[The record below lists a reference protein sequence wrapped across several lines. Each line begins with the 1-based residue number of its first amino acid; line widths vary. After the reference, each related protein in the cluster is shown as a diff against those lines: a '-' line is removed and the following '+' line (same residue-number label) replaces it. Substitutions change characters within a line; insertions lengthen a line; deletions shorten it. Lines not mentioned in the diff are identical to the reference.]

1 MASTRSVSLG
11 FFLWRFL
18 KGLVYE
24 TPVATPEDLVGRIV
38 EAAGCVR
45 DTPDIFEKVRC
56 SMQRRCQAC
65 LDVSENNFEHLLNY
79 PPHHFLHD
87 NSNQGKLGYLNHHDR
102 FAIGVVRQFLKST
115 KNNTTPETDLI
126 LKFEEEFSECRSRSD
141 FQLGQYNSILDQT
154 SDTLTLENS
163 SLQEEGHKR
172 SLPEAEGPRKRQ
184 V

>member
-1 MASTRSVSLG
+1 MRKPNLIPDKPIYGGFCILELSKLHIYKLYYHNFKKYISRSERTSLHGHRLVVSFDST
-11 FFLWRFL
+11 
-18 KGLVYE
+18 E
-24 TPVATPEDLVGRIV
+24 
-38 EAAGCVR
+38 
-45 DTPDIFEKVRC
+45 DIFSDMKKI
-56 SMQRRCQAC
+56 
-65 LDVSENNFEHLLNY
+65 FEDIFDFSNY